1 MVFLAGR
8 PCDLGPSNPVS
19 CIPRSQEVILTKNDF
34 PQFDMDEVDLL
45 ITAVQKALERL
56 KRANEAR
63 GGNDPEFLEYGRR
76 YSVILQKLESV
87 WRINSPDSRPDWRL
101 A

>member
-1 MVFLAGR
+1 MA
-8 PCDLGPSNPVS
+8 N
-19 CIPRSQEVILTKNDF
+19 TDF
-34 PQFDMDEVDLL
+34 PRFDMDEVALL
-45 ITAVQKALERL
+45 ITAVQKSLERL

-87 WRINSPDSRPDWRL
+87 VANDD

>member
-1 MVFLAGR
+1 MVFLAGWAR
-8 PCDLGPSNPVS
+8 YLCPFHPLPR
-19 CIPRSQEVILTKNDF
+19 IPRAQEALLTKNDF
-34 PQFDMDEVDLL
+34 PQFDLDEVALL

-63 GGNDPEFLEYGRR
+63 GGHDPEFLEYGRR
-76 YSVILQKLESV
+76 YSVILQKLEL
-87 WRINSPDSRPDWRL
+87 IAANDS

>member
-1 MVFLAGR
+1 M
-8 PCDLGPSNPVS
+8 
-19 CIPRSQEVILTKNDF
+19 IMKNNF
-34 PQFDMDEVDLL
+34 PQFDMDEVALL

-63 GGNDPEFLEYGRR
+63 GGNDPEFVEYGRR

-87 WRINSPDSRPDWRL
+87 AGNR
-101 A
+101 

>member
-1 MVFLAGR
+1 MR
-8 PCDLGPSNPVS
+8 NDL
-19 CIPRSQEVILTKNDF
+19 
-34 PQFDMDEVDLL
+34 PQFDIEEVALL

-56 KRANEAR
+56 KRANDAR

-87 WRINSPDSRPDWRL
+87 AGNG
-101 A
+101 

>member
-1 MVFLAGR
+1 VTH
-8 PCDLGPSNPVS
+8 S
-19 CIPRSQEVILTKNDF
+19 DF
-34 PQFDMDEVDLL
+34 PEFDMDEVALL

-56 KRANEAR
+56 RIANEAR

-87 WRINSPDSRPDWRL
+87 ASKGNL
-101 A
+101 

>member
-1 MVFLAGR
+1 MVFLAR
-8 PCDLGPSNPVS
+8 RTYHLGPPDPL
-19 CIPRSQEVILTKNDF
+19 PRFPRPQEAVLTNNDF
-34 PQFDMDEVDLL
+34 PQFDIDEVALL

-87 WRINSPDSRPDWRL
+87 AANGG

>member
-1 MVFLAGR
+1 MQ
-8 PCDLGPSNPVS
+8 N
-19 CIPRSQEVILTKNDF
+19 EF
-34 PQFDMDEVDLL
+34 PQFDIEEVALL

-56 KRANEAR
+56 KRANDAR

-87 WRINSPDSRPDWRL
+87 AGNG
-101 A
+101 

>member
-1 MVFLAGR
+1 MTTQR
-8 PCDLGPSNPVS
+8 
-19 CIPRSQEVILTKNDF
+19 DF
-34 PQFDMDEVDLL
+34 PQFDMDEVALL

-76 YSVILQKLESV
+76 YSVVLQKLQSFADD
-87 WRINSPDSRPDWRL
+87 R
-101 A
+101 

>member
-1 MVFLAGR
+1 M
-8 PCDLGPSNPVS
+8 
-19 CIPRSQEVILTKNDF
+19 IMKNDF
-34 PQFDMDEVDLL
+34 PQFDMDEVALL

-63 GGNDPEFLEYGRR
+63 GGNDPEFVEYGRR

-87 WRINSPDSRPDWRL
+87 AGNR
-101 A
+101 